1 MTARSGVCFVIA
13 LSAMVAAAG
22 AFSLTRHGYTPDEE
36 FTVFA
41 VRGISAHGLPLLPS
55 GLLYDR
61 GLLYSYTAWLTGALT
76 GADLAAFRAVALACA
91 AATLGVGFALVRRLA
106 SPAAGAVAALF
117 VATSVPFWAVAT
129 TARFYAP
136 FLLTSVALLLI
147 LSRLSRSHPWHPSHP
162 SHHLPHPSHPVAP
175 RRTLAAVLC
184 LAFASRL
191 LHELAFALI
200 ALPLVAIAIGATGGD
215 PERGRLRIWTAVC
228 RAMLAGLG
236 IAQAMLMALHFLM
249 PPSDGGGTMIRRFF
263 LWQVL
268 NLFER
273 PAGAPLGVVLAAVVV
288 GLLVSPRHFIR
299 VARAGAVAAFVVI
312 VSASVY
318 DQVTAQSSSTLWHGL
333 AYPLDMFWYLAAAHP
348 LMVWGAFA
356 SISARL
362 AGAGGEW
369 PIGERAAHLAWV
381 GWVLWF
387 GVIESGITINYQL
400 LPTVCLLAA
409 LALDLVAIGEHTRA
423 IWPGRR
429 AQVIRAVLVGAALL
443 VVADQWRGEGPVPA
457 RLAAARPTIE
467 VPGIESVRASLGA
480 DDRVFCTD
488 ELACLLLIGRA
499 DTWLALD
506 DYVRERFV
514 VTRATTRAGVYGG
527 APAAFSL
534 VEAIAAAPA
543 AARVVVVDVFKEYPV
558 GNSSEWLPR
567 ALAAEHLHAH
577 AVLETTQARVVEI
590 RR

>member
-1 MTARSGVCFVIA
+1 VTARSGVRFVIA
-13 LSAMVAAAG
+13 LSAMVATAG

-76 GADLAAFRAVALACA
+76 GEDLAAFRAVALACA

-117 VATSVPFWAVAT
+117 VATCVPFWAVAT

-147 LSRLSRSHPWHPSHP
+147 LSHLSHR
-162 SHHLPHPSHPVAP
+162 VAP
-175 RRTLAAVLC
+175 RRTLAGVLC

-200 ALPLVAIAIGATGGD
+200 AIPLVAIAIGAAGGD
-215 PERGRLRIWTAVC
+215 AEPGRRRTWKAVC
-228 RAMLAGLG
+228 MAMLAGLG
-236 IAQAMLMALHFLM
+236 IAQAMLMALHFQM

-369 PIGERAAHLAWV
+369 PIGERAVHLAWV

-443 VVADQWRGEGPVPA
+443 VIADQWRGEGPVPA
-457 RLAAARPTIE
+457 RLAAARPTID

-527 APAAFSL
+527 AHAAFSL
-534 VEAIAAAPA
+534 GEAIAAAPTA
-543 AARVVVVDVFKEYPV
+543 FRVIVVDVFKEYPV
-558 GNSSEWLPR
+558 GNSREWLPR
-567 ALAAEHLHAH
+567 ALAAEHLRARTL
-577 AVLETTQARVVEI
+577 LESPQVRVMEVS
-590 RR
+590 R

>member
-1 MTARSGVCFVIA
+1 MTARSGVRFVIA

-76 GADLAAFRAVALACA
+76 GEDLAAFRAVALACA

-117 VATSVPFWAVAT
+117 VATCVPFWAVAT

-147 LSRLSRSHPWHPSHP
+147 LSHLSHR
-162 SHHLPHPSHPVAP
+162 VAP
-175 RRTLAAVLC
+175 RRTLAGVLC

-200 ALPLVAIAIGATGGD
+200 AIPLVAIAIGAAGGD
-215 PERGRLRIWTAVC
+215 AEPGRRRTWKAVC
-228 RAMLAGLG
+228 MAMLAGLG

-369 PIGERAAHLAWV
+369 PIGERAVHLAWV

-443 VVADQWRGEGPVPA
+443 VIADQWRGEGPVPA
-457 RLAAARPTIE
+457 RLAAARPTID

-488 ELACLLLIGRA
+488 ELACLLLVGRV

-527 APAAFSL
+527 AHAAFSL
-534 VEAIAAAPA
+534 GEAIAAAPTA
-543 AARVVVVDVFKEYPV
+543 FRVIVVDVFKEYPV
-558 GNSSEWLPR
+558 GNSREWLPR
-567 ALAAEHLHAH
+567 ALAAEHLRARTL
-577 AVLETTQARVVEI
+577 LESPQVRVMEVS
-590 RR
+590 R

>member
-1 MTARSGVCFVIA
+1 MTARSGVRFVIA

-22 AFSLTRHGYTPDEE
+22 AFSLTRQGYTPDEE

-76 GADLAAFRAVALACA
+76 GGDLTAFRAVALACA
-91 AATLGVGFALVRRLA
+91 AATLVLVFALVRRLA

-136 FLLTSVALLLI
+136 FLLTSVALTLVVSD
-147 LSRLSRSHPWHPSHP
+147 LSHLPHLSHLDQHLSHPW
-162 SHHLPHPSHPVAP
+162 HPVAP
-175 RRTLAAVLC
+175 RRTLAGVLC
-184 LAFASRL
+184 LAFVTRL
-191 LHELAFALI
+191 LHELAFTLMAIPLAVLAL
-200 ALPLVAIAIGATGGD
+200 GATRGD
-215 PERGRLRIWTAVC
+215 LTRERRGTWTGVC
-228 RAMLAGLG
+228 IAMLAGLG
-236 IAQAMLMALHFLM
+236 IAQAVLMALHFLM

-288 GLLVSPRHFIR
+288 GLLVSPRHAFR
-299 VARAGAVAAFVVI
+299 VARAGSVAALVVI
-312 VSASVY
+312 AGALVY
-318 DQVTAQSSSTLWHGL
+318 DQVTPSSSTLQHGL
-333 AYPLDMFWYLAAAHP
+333 GYPLDMFWYLADAHP
-348 LMVWGAFA
+348 LLVWGVFA
-356 SISARL
+356 SMGTRL

-400 LPTVCLLAA
+400 MPTVCLLAA

-423 IWPGRR
+423 IWPGPR
-429 AQVIRAVLVGAALL
+429 AQVIRALLVGAALL
-443 VVADQWRGEGPVPA
+443 VIADQWRGAGMVPA

-467 VPGIESVRASLGA
+467 VFGIDRVRASLARRRSGCLHRRARVPAADRPRRHVAGA
-480 DDRVFCTD
+480 RRLRSRTVCRDPRNR
-488 ELACLLLIGRA
+488 ARGR
-499 DTWLALD
+499 L
-506 DYVRERFV
+506 RR
-514 VTRATTRAGVYGG
+514 RAGGVQ
-527 APAAFSL
+527 
-534 VEAIAAAPA
+534 
-543 AARVVVVDVFKEYPV
+543 
-558 GNSSEWLPR
+558 PR
-567 ALAAEHLHAH
+567 GSD
-577 AVLETTQARVVEI
+577 
-590 RR
+590 RRRAGSRSRHRR

>member
-1 MTARSGVCFVIA
+1 VTARSGVRFVIA

-76 GADLAAFRAVALACA
+76 GEDLAAFRAVALACA

-117 VATSVPFWAVAT
+117 VATCVPFWAVAT

-147 LSRLSRSHPWHPSHP
+147 LSHLSHR
-162 SHHLPHPSHPVAP
+162 VAP
-175 RRTLAAVLC
+175 RRTLAGVLC

-200 ALPLVAIAIGATGGD
+200 AIPLVAIAIGAAGGD
-215 PERGRLRIWTAVC
+215 AEPGRRRTWKAVC
-228 RAMLAGLG
+228 MAMLAGLG

-369 PIGERAAHLAWV
+369 PIGERAVHLAWV

-443 VVADQWRGEGPVPA
+443 VIADQWRGEGPVPA
-457 RLAAARPTIE
+457 RLAAARPTID

-527 APAAFSL
+527 AHAAFSL
-534 VEAIAAAPA
+534 GEAIAAAPTA
-543 AARVVVVDVFKEYPV
+543 FRVIVVDVFKEYPV
-558 GNSSEWLPR
+558 GNSREWLPR
-567 ALAAEHLHAH
+567 ALAAEHLRARTL
-577 AVLETTQARVVEI
+577 LESPQVRVMEVG
-590 RR
+590 R

>member
-1 MTARSGVCFVIA
+1 VTARSGVRFVIA

-76 GADLAAFRAVALACA
+76 GEDLAAFRAVALACA

-117 VATSVPFWAVAT
+117 VATCVPFWAVAT

-147 LSRLSRSHPWHPSHP
+147 LSHLSHR
-162 SHHLPHPSHPVAP
+162 VAP
-175 RRTLAAVLC
+175 RRTLAGVLC

-200 ALPLVAIAIGATGGD
+200 AIPLVAIAIGAAGGD
-215 PERGRLRIWTAVC
+215 AEPGRRRTWKAVC
-228 RAMLAGLG
+228 MAMLAGLG

-369 PIGERAAHLAWV
+369 PIGERAVHLAWV

-423 IWPGRR
+423 IWPGPP
-429 AQVIRAVLVGAALL
+429 AQVIRAGLVVAALL
-443 VVADQWRGEGPVPA
+443 VIADQWRGEGPVPA
-457 RLAAARPTIE
+457 RLAAARPTID
-467 VPGIESVRASLGA
+467 VPGIDGVPARLDA
-480 DDRVFCTD
+480 DDRIACTD
-488 ELACLLLIGRA
+488 ELACLLLIGRV

-514 VTRATTRAGVYGG
+514 VARATTRAGVYGG

-534 VEAIAAAPA
+534 GEAIAAAPA
-543 AARVVVVDVFKEYPV
+543 AARVIVVDVFKEYPV

-567 ALAAEHLHAH
+567 ALAAEHLHSRAL
-577 AVLETTQARVVEI
+577 LEAAQARVVEV

>member
-1 MTARSGVCFVIA
+1 MTARSGVRFVIA

-76 GADLAAFRAVALACA
+76 GEDLAAFRAVALACA

-117 VATSVPFWAVAT
+117 VATCVPFWAVAT

-147 LSRLSRSHPWHPSHP
+147 LSHLSHR
-162 SHHLPHPSHPVAP
+162 VAP
-175 RRTLAAVLC
+175 RRTLAGVLC

-200 ALPLVAIAIGATGGD
+200 AIPLVAIAIGAAGGD
-215 PERGRLRIWTAVC
+215 AEPGRRRTWKAVC
-228 RAMLAGLG
+228 MAMLAGLG

-369 PIGERAAHLAWV
+369 PIGERAVHLAWV

-443 VVADQWRGEGPVPA
+443 VIADQWRGEGPVPA
-457 RLAAARPTIE
+457 RLAAARPTID

-527 APAAFSL
+527 AHAAFSL
-534 VEAIAAAPA
+534 GEAIAAAPTA
-543 AARVVVVDVFKEYPV
+543 FRVIVVDVFKEYPV
-558 GNSSEWLPR
+558 GNSREWLPR
-567 ALAAEHLHAH
+567 ALAAEHLRARTL
-577 AVLETTQARVVEI
+577 LESPQVRVMEVG
-590 RR
+590 R